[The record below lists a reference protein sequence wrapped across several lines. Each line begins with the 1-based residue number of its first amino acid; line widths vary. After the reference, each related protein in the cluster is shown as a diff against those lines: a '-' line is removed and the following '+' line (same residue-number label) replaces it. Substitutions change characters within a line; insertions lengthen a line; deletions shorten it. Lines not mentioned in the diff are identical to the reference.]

1 MARTIAD
8 IQAQIIADVQSD
20 STLSG
25 LNSTSVTAIWRLW
38 TYIVASAIWALE
50 ILWDAFRIEITDLV
64 AAQKPHTLRW
74 YQRKALDFQYG
85 GTLVP
90 GEDYFDNTG
99 VDPDD
104 VSDQKIIAQAAA
116 VEQSGSLIVKVAKEV
131 GGELTAL
138 NSTENDAV
146 VAYFGDIKDAG
157 VTLQVRSVAA
167 DRLKIE
173 VDVYYNATVLGST
186 GARLDGNN
194 ATPIQSAAKTFLRSL
209 PFDGE
214 FVKAH
219 LTDALQAVDG
229 VVVPEIRVCQA
240 RRDDDPSF
248 ASVDVFYTP
257 YSGFLKFYTENT
269 DLVLN
274 FIAA

>member
-1 MARTIAD
+1 MARTIAE

-20 STLSG
+20 TTLSG
-25 LNSTSVTAIWRLW
+25 LSSTSATAIWRLW
-38 TYIVASAIWALE
+38 TYVVASAIWALE
-50 ILWDAFRIEITDLV
+50 VLFDAFKIEITDLV

-74 YQRKALDFQYG
+74 YQGKALNFQYG
-85 GTLVP
+85 GTLIP
-90 GEDYFDNTG
+90 GEDEYDNTG
-99 VDPDD
+99 LDPDE
-104 VSDQKIIAQAAA
+104 VTDQKIIAQAAA
-116 VEQSGSLIVKVAKEV
+116 VEQSGTLVIKVAQEI
-131 GGELTAL
+131 GGQLTPL

-146 VAYFGDIKDAG
+146 VAYFAEIKDAG
-157 VTLQVRSVAA
+157 VSLQVRSVAA

-173 VDVYYNATVLGST
+173 VDVYYKATVLSNT
-186 GARLDGNN
+186 GARLDGTN
-194 ATPIQSAAKTFLRSL
+194 ATPVQSAAKAFLRSL

-248 ASVDVFYTP
+248 SSVDVFYTP